1 MAEINATSGS
11 GLKLAIE
18 RTDLDNELRATASHC
33 EWIEQEMMRQA
44 VVLATGQQ
52 VEPRDAAR
60 ELGYMLTREGSP
72 QHRRIS
78 EQIDKA
84 SLASGRDVSRRRRR
98 KGDA

>member
-1 MAEINATSGS
+1 MTYNRDFVLEPVG
-11 GLKLAIE
+11 E
-18 RTDLDNELRATASHC
+18 MLDNIRAWVSECGPVASGMT
-33 EWIEQEMMRQA
+33 EITREMARQ
-44 VVLATGQQ
+44 LAN
-52 VEPRDAAR
+52 
-60 ELGYMLTREGSP
+60 MLTREGSP